1 MCTIFVQLTR
11 CVGNCAIGWSMYVC
25 VAVVPSIER
34 PVPDVN
40 YYCYYYTA
48 IAALLTVLVPTPVD
62 LCRPTLTVGGLL
74 I

>member
-1 MCTIFVQLTR
+1 
-11 CVGNCAIGWSMYVC
+11 MYVC